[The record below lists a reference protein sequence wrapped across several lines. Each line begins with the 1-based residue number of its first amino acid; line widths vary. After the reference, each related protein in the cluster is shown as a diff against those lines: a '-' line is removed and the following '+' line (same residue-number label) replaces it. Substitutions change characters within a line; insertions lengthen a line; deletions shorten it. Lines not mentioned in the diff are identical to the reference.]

1 MKNIYKSIL
10 AILSIAILFSSCS
23 PNEPE
28 LGAAIP
34 KEQLKFSITQ
44 NPDDPNMVILESLTP
59 NASPFWTTP
68 MGRSTLVRDTVRIAF
83 PGTYTFTYGALSNGG
98 ATQADPFELTITTTN
113 LSYVD
118 NPLWT
123 NLTGGAGNEKVWRLD
138 YGMYGLNAGPLTYCA
153 PLTTWTQWQAGTA
166 EIGWAPSW
174 NDNKWIIEEADKD
187 SRMTFSLKGGAYMKT
202 HKVTEGVDESG
213 TFFLDVNNHTLSTT
227 DATILR
233 SKSFIANASNWNK
246 NLVILSLTENQLMV
260 GVRRTNS
267 EGDYLYVWNFVSDRY
282 AENYVPEDVE
292 DPNFNFGNQTEI
304 LAVNTSKTWVLD
316 TEVPFN
322 WSDLNGKFLNE
333 WSSRADIMSLA
344 GWTGYNDSSVAN
356 IDGCSITFTKD
367 GRVTVRQDNGTE
379 TTGTYKN
386 TQSTNTIT
394 FKDVK
399 PSFPIEG
406 WISVETTDENQWKIV
421 KVEHDVLGNVSG
433 IWFGKRDPAKAEY
446 MVFHFLS
453 K

>member
-10 AILSIAILFSSCS
+10 AILSMVLLFTACS
-23 PNEPE
+23 PDNPQ
-28 LGAAIP
+28 LGSTLA
-34 KEQLKFSITQ
+34 KDQLKFSITQ

-68 MGRSTLVRDTVRIAF
+68 LGRSTHVRDTVRIAF
-83 PGTYTFTYGALSNGG
+83 PGTYTFTYGALSSGG

-118 NPLWT
+118 DPLWT
-123 NLTGGAGNEKVWRLD
+123 NLTGGVGNEKVWRLD

-166 EIGWAPSW
+166 EVGWAPSW
-174 NDNKWIIEEADKD
+174 NDNQWIIEEADKE

-202 HKVTEGVDESG
+202 HKVTEGVNESG
-213 TFFLDVNNHTLSTT
+213 TFFLDVNNHTLTTT

-233 SKSFIANASNWNK
+233 SKSFIANATNWNK

-267 EGDYLYVWNFVSDRY
+267 EGDYLYVWNFVSDEY
-282 AENYVPEDVE
+282 AEKYVPEDVE
-292 DPNFNFGNQTEI
+292 DPNFDFGNQSEI
-304 LAVNTSKTWVLD
+304 LAVNTTKTWYLD

-322 WSDLNGKFLNE
+322 WADINGKLLNE
-333 WSSRADIMSLA
+333 WNSRADIISA
-344 GWTGYNDSSVAN
+344 GWTGYDNSSVAN
-356 IDGCSITFTKD
+356 IDGCSITFTQD
-367 GRVTVRQDNGTE
+367 GKVTVRQDNGTE
-379 TTGTYKN
+379 TSGTYKN

-394 FKDVK
+394 FKDVT
-399 PSFPIEG
+399 PSFLIAG
-406 WISVETTDENQWKIV
+406 WISVATTDENQWKIV
-421 KVEHDVLGNVSG
+421 KIEHNVLGNVSG

-446 MVFHFLS
+446 MVFHFIS